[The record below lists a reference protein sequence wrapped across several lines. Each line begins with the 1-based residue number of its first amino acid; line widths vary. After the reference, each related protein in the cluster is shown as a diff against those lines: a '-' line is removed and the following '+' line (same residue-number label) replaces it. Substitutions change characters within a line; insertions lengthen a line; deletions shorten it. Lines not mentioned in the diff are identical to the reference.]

1 MWLRLPPG
9 GILDLKRICWCGGC
23 RDCRVSGLCLLWG
36 QLGAELKR
44 EPRMEKGEKE
54 DWEEVEGG
62 ERERRR
68 VIQETGVMLI
78 LSDN

>member
-1 MWLRLPPG
+1 
-9 GILDLKRICWCGGC
+9 
-23 RDCRVSGLCLLWG
+23 
-36 QLGAELKR
+36 
-44 EPRMEKGEKE
+44 MEKGEKE